1 MKKEIIVNV
10 LSAIA
15 LMIFITWQ
23 IGDSTLF
30 LSNNAYKL
38 GPLDMPLICLDYSS
52 DSDGITEL
60 QNTLLSSNYGRDWE
74 KGVFDCTQMSLACAK
89 WLEKKGYKTMIMVNV
104 QAAHVWVVVKVGDGY
119 VPVDTTIS
127 PRESMG
133 YVLQN
138 RDWLCGRVY
147 KSADLFET
155 EVNINNRLM
164 SELQNGNVGYS
175 ATGWTA

>member
-1 MKKEIIVNV
+1 MRKETMVNV

-15 LMIFITWQ
+15 LMILIMWQ
-23 IGDSTLF
+23 VGEATLF
-30 LSNNAYKL
+30 ISNNAYNL
-38 GPLDMPLICLDYSS
+38 GPLDMPQVCLDYSS
-52 DSDGITEL
+52 DDEGIMEL
-60 QNTLLSSNYGRDWE
+60 QSVLLSGNYGRDWE
-74 KGVFDCTQMSLACAK
+74 KGVFDCTQMSLTCAK
-89 WLEKKGYKTMIMVNV
+89 WLEKKGYKTMVMVNV
-104 QAAHVWVVVKVGDGY
+104 QSNHVWVVVKVGDGY

-133 YVLQN
+133 FVLQN

-155 EVNINNRLM
+155 AVNVNSRLM
-164 SELQNGNVGYS
+164 SELQNGNFAYS